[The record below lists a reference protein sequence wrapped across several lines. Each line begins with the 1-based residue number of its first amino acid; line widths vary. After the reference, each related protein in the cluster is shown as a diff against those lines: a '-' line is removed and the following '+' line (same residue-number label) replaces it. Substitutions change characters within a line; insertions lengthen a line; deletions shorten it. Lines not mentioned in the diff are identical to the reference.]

1 MSLQQIYNSIIL
13 PGREE
18 EAKVLMLSLIS
29 KQHAVLIG
37 APGTAKSLQIS
48 MLAESF
54 NVPLF
59 SYLLTKY
66 TLPHEL
72 FGAPDVQQLRE
83 TGKTVIVTT
92 NKLPEAKLAFIDE
105 IFKGSSAILNTL
117 LKILNE
123 RKFDRGDK
131 EIRVPLW
138 TCLSASNEIPEEPEL
153 QALYDRFQYRHWVS
167 YVPPEKWDELLDTYW
182 IIHQPNY
189 QKQNTFDFKIIEQA
203 HEQVFRVN
211 PFTVKKQLLTIF
223 GKLQDQNIIISD
235 RRKGRCLLTL
245 ASSAVLSDR
254 NVVTPED
261 LLALKYT
268 IPETQEQVKIVEQ
281 VIIDIAGEQIKARQ
295 QLQELLPQ
303 IQGLLEQL
311 ENTND
316 FAEALKVAEQLK
328 PLQSKISSFSAYSEL
343 EEYQQLQELLKQF
356 SAILARK
363 VV

>member
-1 MSLQQIYNSIIL
+1 MLQQIYNSILL

-54 NVPLF
+54 NAPLF

-66 TLPHEL
+66 TLPHEI
-72 FGAPDVQQLRE
+72 FGAPDVKELRE
-83 TGKTVIVTT
+83 TGKTVTVTT

-105 IFKGSSAILNTL
+105 VFKGSSAILNCL

-131 EIRVPLW
+131 EIKVPLW

-153 QALYDRFQYRHWVS
+153 QALYDRFQYRHWVD
-167 YVPPEKWDELLDTYW
+167 YVPPEKWEELLDTYW
-182 IIHQPNY
+182 VIHNPAYNR
-189 QKQNTFDFKIIEQA
+189 QNSFDFKVIEQA
-203 HEQVFRVN
+203 HGQVFKVN

-223 GKLQDQNIIISD
+223 AKLQDQNIVISD

-245 ASSAVLSDR
+245 ASNAVLNNR
-254 NVVTPED
+254 NVTPED

-268 IPETQEQVKIVEQ
+268 IPENKEQVKIVEQ
-281 VIIDIAGEQIKARQ
+281 TIIDVAGEQIKAKQ

-303 IQGLLEQL
+303 VRGLIEQL
-311 ENTND
+311 ESAND
-316 FAEALKVAEQLK
+316 FQEALKIAEQFK
-328 PLQSKISSFSAYSEL
+328 PLASKISDLKAYSDLPEHQEL
-343 EEYQQLQELLKQF
+343 ERLMKEF
-356 SAILARK
+356 SSILAKK